1 MRVAFIN
8 QPWNAAD
15 PPVESG
21 SVAIWVYEVARRLAR
36 SCQVTVYANRC
47 RAEKRAECSGGVYY
61 RYISTSLDRPVLRL
75 LHLVSDL
82 YRPTY
87 PYFARWLHYL
97 GYAVKVSLDLRRTGC
112 DIVHVQNLSQF
123 VPIIRA
129 LNPAIGIVLHMHC
142 EWLTQLEPGVIRRR
156 LEKTDSVV
164 GCSEYVTEKVRRRFP
179 EIADRCWTIYNGV
192 DVNTHGARTGRKD
205 GAAPRIL
212 FVGRISPDKGL
223 HVLLEAL
230 RRVIQEY
237 PDVQLDIVG
246 PQAAPPLA
254 YVFKLTEDPK
264 VSALVSFCGRDYMAY
279 LKEQVTS
286 QEMKG
291 VSFSGAVPH
300 SALAERYAAADVY
313 VQPSFTETFG
323 VPIAEAMAA
332 GVPAVGTRVGGIP
345 EVIEDGITGWLV
357 ESGDAQGLAGAIL
370 RLLGDEDRRRSMGIS
385 ARRRAVSL
393 FSWEQIVQDLLS
405 LYHSVSRTHE
415 ELFLESPGTPALSP
429 GAQPTG
435 RQVR

>member
-1 MRVAFIN
+1 MRVAFVH
-8 QPWNAAD
+8 QPWNEAG

-21 SVAIWVYEVARRLAR
+21 SVAIWVYQVARRLAR
-36 SCQVTVYANRC
+36 SCQVTVYANRWQT
-47 RAEKRAECSGGVYY
+47 EKRAECSEGVYY

-129 LNPAIGIVLHMHC
+129 LNPTIGIVLHMHC
-142 EWLTQLEPGVIRRR
+142 EWLTQLDSGVIRPR
-156 LEKTDSVV
+156 LEKADSVV
-164 GCSEYVTEKVRRRFP
+164 GCSEYVTEKIRRRFP
-179 EIADRCWTIYNGV
+179 ELADRCRTIYNGV
-192 DVNTHGARTGRKD
+192 DVHLHDTRTGRKD
-205 GAAPRIL
+205 GGARRIL

-223 HVLLEAL
+223 HVLLEAF
-230 RRVIQEY
+230 RRVVQEY
-237 PDVQLDIVG
+237 PDVQLDIAG

-254 YVFKLTEDPK
+254 YVFKLTDDPK
-264 VSALVSFCGRDYMAY
+264 VSALVSFCGRDYMTC
-279 LKEQVTS
+279 LKEQVAS
-286 QEMKG
+286 QGMER

-300 SALAERYAAADVY
+300 SALADRYAAADVY

-332 GVPAVGTRVGGIP
+332 GVPAIGTRVGGIP
-345 EVIEDGITGWLV
+345 EVIEDGTTGWLV
-357 ESGDAQGLAGAIL
+357 ESGDAQGLADAIL
-370 RLLGDEDRRRSMGIS
+370 RLLGDKDRRRSMGIA
-385 ARRRAVSL
+385 ARRRAVNL
-393 FSWEQIVQDLLS
+393 FSWEQIVQDLVS

-415 ELFLESPGTPALSP
+415 KPFLESRGTSALSP

-435 RQVR
+435 CEVR

>member
-47 RAEKRAECSGGVYY
+47 RVGKRTEYVEGVYY
-61 RYISTSLDRPVLRL
+61 RYVSTLLDRSVLRA

-82 YRPTY
+82 YRPSY
-87 PYFARWLHYL
+87 PYFAHWLHYL

-142 EWLTQLEPGVIRRR
+142 EWLTQLDPGMIRRR

-164 GCSEYVTEKVRRRFP
+164 GCSEYVTEKIRRRFP
-179 EIADRCWTIYNGV
+179 DLADRCRTIYNGV
-192 DVNTHGARTGRKD
+192 DVRSHGTRTGRKD
-205 GAAPRIL
+205 GAARRIL

-223 HVLLEAL
+223 HVLLEAF
-230 RRVIQEY
+230 RKVVQEH
-237 PDVQLDIVG
+237 PAAQLDIVG
-246 PQAAPPLA
+246 PQAAPPVASVFRLA
-254 YVFKLTEDPK
+254 DDPK
-264 VSALVSFCGRDYMAY
+264 VSALVSFCGRDYLTC
-279 LKEQVTS
+279 LKEQVAS
-286 QEMKG
+286 QGLER

-300 SALAERYAAADVY
+300 SALADRYAAADVY

-332 GVPAVGTRVGGIP
+332 GVPAIGTRVGGIP
-345 EVIEDGITGWLV
+345 EVIEDGTTGWLV
-357 ESGDAQGLAGAIL
+357 ERGDARALADAIL
-370 RLLGDEDRRRSMGIS
+370 RLLGDNDLRRSMGIS
-385 ARRRAVSL
+385 ARRRAVNL
-393 FSWEQIVQDLLS
+393 FSWERIVQDLRS
-405 LYHSVSRTHE
+405 LYHRVGRTHE
-415 ELFLESPGTPALSP
+415 ELFLESPGTSVLSP
-429 GAQPTG
+429 DAQPTG
-435 RQVR
+435 CQVR